1 MSNKRLEFIRGPL
14 NLSNDTTDGA
24 FTDPISGQKVPGG
37 GLILGDYI
45 ELTDAEALTVCDIP
59 TGILFGGRYRRIKLD
74 AGATVANV
82 LKGNAA
88 FVVPGSSVFN
98 VVATVVGVALTP
110 GTYLVNA
117 TGGGGTGAQI
127 SVVVGAGGTV
137 TSTTLVNGGKNYT
150 TTPTFT
156 LAAGGTTNA
165 TFVVFMVINDYIV
178 TTSNIVGVNLSQGRG
193 VFLNVITP
201 GNYGW
206 IQENGIATFNVST
219 AAGAIGALV
228 TAVQASSTFIT
239 AVAGPASPTFF
250 GTASDTPVVGLVRG
264 LLDLAVWP
272 S

>member
-14 NLSNDTTDGA
+14 NLSNDTTAGA
-24 FTDPISGQKVPGG
+24 FTDPISGQYVPGG

-45 ELTDAEALTVCDIP
+45 EVTDAEALTICDIP

-110 GTYLVNA
+110 GIYLVNA

-165 TFVVFMVINDYIV
+165 TFVVSMVINDYIV
-178 TTSNIVGVNLSQGRG
+178 TSSDKVGVNANQGRG

-206 IQENGIATFNVST
+206 IQENGIATFNVSNAGIAVPGTLAPTLTTGVFAAT
-219 AAGAIGALV
+219 AGSANTAL
-228 TAVQASSTFIT
+228 I
-239 AVAGPASPTFF
+239 F
-250 GTASDTPVVGLVRG
+250 GTLSDPSVVGPVRG
-264 LLDLAVWP
+264 LLDLPVWP

>member
-165 TFVVFMVINDYIV
+165 TFVVSMTINDYIV
-178 TTSNIVGVNLSQGRG
+178 TTSDKTGVNLSQGRG

-206 IQENGIATFNVST
+206 IQENGIATFNISA
-219 AAGAIGALV
+219 AAGAVGALLTPVVGTGTFAATAV
-228 TAVQASSTFIT
+228 TAATT
-239 AVAGPASPTFF
+239 LFF
-250 GTASDTPVVGLVRG
+250 ATASDTPVVGPIRG
-264 LLDLAVWP
+264 LLELPVWP